1 MKLYIQ
7 RDYSLVVH
15 GKTTSLVICLS
26 FLGRLP
32 PRLLMI
38 NTEFNNIAGSMNETA
53 YSNHQPAVGTHPNIS
68 ADQLNDDHEQFYKI
82 AKEVTGLYLFPIV
95 CVTGIIG
102 NLLTFVVFIKFK
114 PRSSTNV
121 YLTAL
126 AISDT
131 IKLLCD
137 FLYFIVV
144 FLEKIERHD
153 DSVKVFV
160 TLYPVAHYILN
171 FSLCNTAW
179 LTVSVAIE
187 RYIYMKWPERA
198 RTICTITRA
207 KITCCVVWLVAM
219 LITVPFALRYEQIS
233 INGSID
239 INVTHMWNNDRMD
252 AYVWFQN
259 ILRSIVPLIVLI
271 IINTWIIMTLSR
283 ASKEYYQRPLAC
295 KNRVTVMLV
304 AIIIAFLVCITPDAI
319 MSTVF
324 GFGYTEA
331 PYLVKGIREI
341 SDLLLSVNSAVNFIL
356 YFSLNKVFRH
366 NFARVF
372 CKKYYWEH
380 LAIKHDGIT

>member
-1 MKLYIQ
+1 MSSDIQ
-7 RDYSLVVH
+7 PHDVGETNQTVLLNVPSTTLQPATANPNNSLVDPH
-15 GKTTSLVICLS
+15 E
-26 FLGRLP
+26 
-32 PRLLMI
+32 
-38 NTEFNNIAGSMNETA
+38 EF
-53 YSNHQPAVGTHPNIS
+53 YQ
-68 ADQLNDDHEQFYKI
+68 I
-82 AKEVTGLYLFPIV
+82 AKEITGVYLFPIV

-144 FLEKIERHD
+144 FLEKIGKHD
-153 DSVKVFV
+153 ASVQVFV
-160 TLYPVAHYILN
+160 TLYPIAHYILN

-179 LTVSVAIE
+179 LTVSVAME

-207 KITCCVVWLVAM
+207 KITCCVVWLAAM
-219 LITVPFALRYEQIS
+219 LITVPFALRYEPIRS
-233 INGSID
+233 NGTID
-239 INVTHMWNNDRMD
+239 VNVTTMWRDAKFKD

-271 IINTWIIMTLSR
+271 IINIWIIRTLSR
-283 ASKEYYQRPLAC
+283 ASREYYRRPLAC

-304 AIIIAFLVCITPDAI
+304 AIIIAFLVCITPDAV
-319 MSTVF
+319 MSAVF

-331 PYLVKGIREI
+331 PALVRGIREI

-356 YFSLNKVFRH
+356 YFAFNKVFRH

-372 CKKYYWEH
+372 CKDYYWEH
-380 LAIKHDGIT
+380 LALKDEGIT

>member
-1 MKLYIQ
+1 MIDVELN
-7 RDYSLVVH
+7 
-15 GKTTSLVICLS
+15 KTGV
-26 FLGRLP
+26 
-32 PRLLMI
+32 
-38 NTEFNNIAGSMNETA
+38 SMNETLYMSQETSA
-53 YSNHQPAVGTHPNIS
+53 GSHSNTTAVL
-68 ADQLNDDHEQFYKI
+68 ADEHEQFYRV

-153 DSVKVFV
+153 ASVKVFV

-207 KITCCVVWLVAM
+207 KITCCVVWMAAM
-219 LITVPFALRYEQIS
+219 LITVPFALRYEQIAN
-233 INGSID
+233 NGTID
-239 INVTHMWNNDRMD
+239 INVTHMWNNDKFKD

-271 IINTWIIMTLSR
+271 IINTWIIMALSR
-283 ASKEYYQRPLAC
+283 ATKEYYQRPIAC

-331 PYLVKGIREI
+331 PYLIRGIREI

-372 CKKYYWEH
+372 CKNYYWEH
-380 LAIKHDGIT
+380 LAIKHEGIT

>member
-1 MKLYIQ
+1 MLEKTT
-7 RDYSLVVH
+7 LVVISYIIVFLSRQSPLVMIDVELN
-15 GKTTSLVICLS
+15 KTGV
-26 FLGRLP
+26 
-32 PRLLMI
+32 
-38 NTEFNNIAGSMNETA
+38 SMNETLYMSQETSA
-53 YSNHQPAVGTHPNIS
+53 GSHSNTTAVL
-68 ADQLNDDHEQFYKI
+68 ADEHEQFYRV

-153 DSVKVFV
+153 ASVKVFV

-207 KITCCVVWLVAM
+207 KITCCVVWMAAM
-219 LITVPFALRYEQIS
+219 LITVPFALRYEQIAN
-233 INGSID
+233 NGTID
-239 INVTHMWNNDRMD
+239 INVTHMWNNDKFKD

-271 IINTWIIMTLSR
+271 IINTWIIMALSR
-283 ASKEYYQRPLAC
+283 ATKEYYQRPIAC

-331 PYLVKGIREI
+331 PYLIRGIREI

-372 CKKYYWEH
+372 CKNYYWEH
-380 LAIKHDGIT
+380 LAIKHEGIT